1 MEQKI
6 GNCCFKSGLVEPGLC
21 QTEFKPDLYKFASN
35 ITNRL
40 QAVPKL
46 LNCYTGCVKK
56 TSNCPGTDCSAVRR
70 EFYFCL

>member
-6 GNCCFKSGLVEPGLC
+6 GNCCFKSGLVEPGPC
-21 QTEFKPDLYKFASN
+21 QTEFKPDLFKFANN

-56 TSNCPGTDCSAVRR
+56 AG
-70 EFYFCL
+70 

>member
-6 GNCCFKSGLVEPGLC
+6 GNCCFKSGLVEPVPC
-21 QTEFKPDLYKFASN
+21 QTEFKPDLFKFANN

-56 TSNCPGTDCSAVRR
+56 AG
-70 EFYFCL
+70 

>member
-6 GNCCFKSGLVEPGLC
+6 GNCCFKFGLVEPGPC
-21 QTEFKPDLYKFASN
+21 QPEFKPDLFKFANN

-56 TSNCPGTDCSAVRR
+56 AM
-70 EFYFCL
+70 